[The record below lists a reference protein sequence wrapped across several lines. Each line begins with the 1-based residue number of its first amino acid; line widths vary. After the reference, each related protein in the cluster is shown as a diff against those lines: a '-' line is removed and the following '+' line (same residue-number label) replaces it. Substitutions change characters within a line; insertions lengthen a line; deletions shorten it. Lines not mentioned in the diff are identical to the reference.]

1 MRIFLVQ
8 VLAVA
13 VFLSVGPG
21 AGADTGDGESRTWTS
36 SDGKT
41 VEGTLLAYDG
51 DEVTLLTERGEF
63 KLPLSRLGAEDQEFV
78 KAWKEGSAGGEGE
91 AMDPDLAAKERS
103 NKGSELL
110 TDPLDE
116 VELGVWPKFVVAEF
130 DVDEIEVVKEDEVA
144 GEYIYRSPHFEFL
157 SPEKLSTSVV
167 REFARIFEATYEF
180 ARAIPIGLNPEPWKD
195 GYYQTKLYGSNR
207 AYQEDGGMAGSGGM
221 FSYSWRGR
229 EIVKGIIK
237 VPLSNLGVENT
248 GRRWIVDHGKRSDTL
263 THEIAHQM
271 TGRWLPIMPVWFKEG
286 LAETISTQRYDNGRF
301 TLTSMDRGI
310 REDVTKR
317 SGDDREFSMLGL
329 EKLMNI
335 TSQQWSADLA
345 SGQGGR
351 VNYPSANVLFYFFVR
366 LDGDGKGTNLVNYMR
381 AVAEGMDEV
390 QARQEILM
398 ADRSYEQLEEDLA
411 KAWRSEGL
419 QVTYQ

>member
-1 MRIFLVQ
+1 M
-8 VLAVA
+8 
-13 VFLSVGPG
+13 FLSVGSVVAKTDG
-21 AGADTGDGESRTWTS
+21 TGDSRMWTS
-36 SDGKT
+36 ADGKT
-41 VEGTLLAYDG
+41 VEGRLLASEG
-51 DEVTLLTERGEF
+51 DEVTLSTDRGEF
-63 KLPLSRLGAEDQEFV
+63 TLPLSRLSEADQAFV
-78 KAWKEGSAGGEGE
+78 NEWKEALNDSVDDS
-91 AMDPDLAAKERS
+91 MDPDLAAKERS
-103 NKGSELL
+103 NKGSEFL

-116 VELGVWPKFVVAEF
+116 LELGVWPKFVVADF
-130 DVDEIEVVKEDEVA
+130 DVDEIEVVKEDEA
-144 GEYIYRSPHFEFL
+144 GREYIYRSPHFEFL

-180 ARAIPIGLNPEPWKD
+180 ARAIPIGLNPQPWK
-195 GYYQTKLYGSNR
+195 GGFYQTKLYGSDR
-207 AYQEDGGMAGSGGM
+207 AYYEDGGMSGSGGM

-229 EIVKGIIK
+229 EIVSGIIK

-248 GRRWIVDHGKRSDTL
+248 GRRWIVDQSKRSDTL

-271 TGRWLPIMPVWFKEG
+271 TGVWLPILPVWFTEG

-335 TSQQWSADLA
+335 TSKEWAEDLA
-345 SGQGGR
+345 GGVGGR
-351 VNYPSANVLFYFFVR
+351 VNYPSANVLFYFFAR
-366 LDGDGKGTNLVNYMR
+366 LDRDAKGTNLVNYMR
-381 AVAEGMDEV
+381 ALAEGEDEMK
-390 QARQEILM
+390 ARREILM
-398 ADRSYEQLEEDLA
+398 GDRSYEQLEEDLA

-419 QVTYQ
+419 QITYQ